1 MHLNNNYC
9 IFKMEGPMG
18 VFFIVV
24 GGGLL
29 FFLFVCLF
37 VCLFVSLFF
46 GFFLGFFVFFFCV
59 FFFFLGGGGVFGFVY
74 LNKKDHSTILILFR
88 RPFSGTLATVKDK

>member
-37 VCLFVSLFF
+37 VCLLV
-46 GFFLGFFVFFFCV
+46 C
-59 FFFFLGGGGVFGFVY
+59 
-74 LNKKDHSTILILFR
+74 
-88 RPFSGTLATVKDK
+88 